1 MSGNVLVDVA
11 IGLATVYLLGSLL
24 CTIVQEWIAR
34 LCELRAH
41 NLHAAV
47 AFLIHGKSDP
57 DDKEKALA
65 KDLLEHP
72 LVRLSASY
80 VPANGTA
87 PSYLAPR
94 NFTLALLDR
103 AGITYGADG
112 RLDPAAV
119 AARLTAKNPD
129 GSHVVALPEALRSGL
144 LAVVNGAARDANALL
159 AEMDAWFNASM
170 ARASGWYTRLVQ
182 KYLLVI
188 GIALAVLFGADSI
201 GMAHKLATDRQLRDH
216 WVAVGAA
223 MAPAGPEGADFARQ
237 KALADAALLKLALGQ
252 VPQNPATP
260 EEKALAHMAARIQ
273 SLGALPFGPGDW
285 FTLHRRDFVQSA
297 HWPVLAWI
305 ALFVVKLAGCAI
317 TGLALALGAPFW
329 FGLLQQLN
337 AIRASGP
344 KPPAPSA

>member
-11 IGLATVYLLGSLL
+11 IGLATVYLLGSLF

-34 LCELRAH
+34 LWELRAH

-170 ARASGWYTRLVQ
+170 ARASG
-182 KYLLVI
+182 
-188 GIALAVLFGADSI
+188 
-201 GMAHKLATDRQLRDH
+201 
-216 WVAVGAA
+216 
-223 MAPAGPEGADFARQ
+223 
-237 KALADAALLKLALGQ
+237 
-252 VPQNPATP
+252 
-260 EEKALAHMAARIQ
+260 
-273 SLGALPFGPGDW
+273 
-285 FTLHRRDFVQSA
+285 
-297 HWPVLAWI
+297 
-305 ALFVVKLAGCAI
+305 
-317 TGLALALGAPFW
+317 
-329 FGLLQQLN
+329 
-337 AIRASGP
+337 
-344 KPPAPSA
+344 